1 MGAGVLRRLQL
12 GQRVLVR
19 PVVKIANQPASRA
32 DLPRLRQVVLP
43 YKALKGLPGQARQ
56 LGSDFF
62 GDDLGERMPR
72 RYILDLVMKSPL
84 KGGAEASAAGGV
96 IASCCFLTDS

>member
-1 MGAGVLRRLQL
+1 MTAERLFGAGVLWRLQS

-62 GDDLGERMPR
+62 GDDLGSDC
-72 RYILDLVMKSPL
+72 L
-84 KGGAEASAAGGV
+84 GGTSL
-96 IASCCFLTDS
+96 IQL